1 LVEQR
6 QIIAIMTAAIR
17 DMRVDYPAIEPGV
30 ARESI
35 PFVKAVLNALDKA
48 GLEIVQKEE
57 GCSEAE
63 KTSGIQLTSPVSFA
77 LSVNVN
83 ADMCR
88 RRRSH
93 KLCIHDSKA

>member
-6 QIIAIMTAAIR
+6 QIIAIMAAAIR

-48 GLEIVQKEE
+48 GLEIVQKE

-63 KTSGIQLTSPVSFA
+63 KTRGIQLTSPVSFA

-88 RRRSH
+88 RRRSD

>member
-48 GLEIVQKEE
+48 GLEIVQKE

-63 KTSGIQLTSPVSFA
+63 KTRGIQLTSPVSFA

-88 RRRSH
+88 RRRSD